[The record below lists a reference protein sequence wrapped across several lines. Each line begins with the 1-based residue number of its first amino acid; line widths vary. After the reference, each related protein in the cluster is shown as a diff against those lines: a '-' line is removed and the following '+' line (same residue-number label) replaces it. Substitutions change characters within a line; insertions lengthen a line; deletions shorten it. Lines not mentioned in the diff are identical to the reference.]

1 MIKNFAQFIN
11 ESEVDYR
18 IFCDMDGVL
27 CNFNKGFQDLND
39 EGLTFDQYEEKHGK
53 TTGWSIIAKRGEKF
67 WSELEWMPD
76 GLQLWSYLNTVS
88 APTILSSPSRE
99 YSSIKG
105 KMKWINTNLGISQSS
120 PTTKSKGWDRSTRII
135 LSSHKHLYVMPDP
148 NVKSILI
155 DDTPA
160 KIQKWE
166 AAGGIGIL
174 HSSTAGTISTLAD
187 IIK

>member
-1 MIKNFAQFIN
+1 MIKNFMEFIN

-27 CNFNKGFQDLND
+27 CNFDKKFKELNKD
-39 EGLTFDQYEEKHGK
+39 GLSFEEYEAKHGK
-53 TTGWSIIAKRGEKF
+53 TSGWDIIKNKGESF
-67 WSELEWMPD
+67 WSELSWMPD
-76 GLQLWSYLNTVS
+76 GGELWIYLNQIS

-105 KMKWINTNLGISQSS
+105 KMKWINANLGISQST
-120 PTTKSKGWDRSTRII
+120 PTTKSKNWDKTSRII
-135 LSSHKHLYVMPDP
+135 LSSHKHLYVLPDP

-155 DDTPA
+155 DDTKS
-160 KIQKWE
+160 KIDKWE

-174 HSSTAGTISTLAD
+174 HTSTSETITSLKR